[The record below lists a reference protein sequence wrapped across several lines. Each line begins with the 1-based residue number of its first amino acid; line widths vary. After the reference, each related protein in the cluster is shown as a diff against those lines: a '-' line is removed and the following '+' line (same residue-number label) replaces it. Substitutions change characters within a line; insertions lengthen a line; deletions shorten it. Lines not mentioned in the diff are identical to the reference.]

1 MKTKRK
7 SLIIFSFLIYS
18 MGIKAQTVAIY
29 SVNFNNEQ
37 VQLKVANNFEKKQLG
52 ANKETQLI
60 NRLGKKVIL
69 RRKALN
75 QK

>member
-1 MKTKRK
+1 
-7 SLIIFSFLIYS
+7 

-52 ANKETQLI
+52 ANNETQLI

>member
-1 MKTKRK
+1 
-7 SLIIFSFLIYS
+7 

-29 SVNFNNEQ
+29 NVNFNNEQ